1 MGSSGPLLKVK
12 ENGANLS
19 LGLVTNYTDIRTEAF
34 DTSQIKRVF
43 IDTLWNPVPKAQ
55 AKRDGK
61 LRARGGVKSP
71 IITDVA
77 KGDRLTV
84 LDAMEKW
91 SKVRTEDGYMG
102 YIENRRLEEQEPEPQ
117 LSTFEAPVYT
127 NISLDEPVIL
137 AFHQVFSQERC
148 V

>member
-1 MGSSGPLLKVK
+1 MCIRDS
-12 ENGANLS
+12 
-19 LGLVTNYTDIRTEAF
+19 IRTEAF

-117 LSTFEAPVYT
+117 LSTCLLYT
-127 NISLDEPVIL
+127 SGRMTTLSSTL
-137 AFHQVFSQERC
+137 ARRRPHRGRSGSGVR
-148 V
+148 

>member
-1 MGSSGPLLKVK
+1 M
-12 ENGANLS
+12 S
-19 LGLVTNYTDIRTEAF
+19 LGLVANYTDIRTEAF

-43 IDTLWNPVPKAQ
+43 IDTLWNPVPKVQ

-61 LRARGGVKSP
+61 LRTRGGVKSP

-91 SKVRTEDGYMG
+91 TKVRTEDGYMG

-117 LSTFEAPVYT
+117 LSTFKA
-127 NISLDEPVIL
+127 
-137 AFHQVFSQERC
+137 RC
-148 V
+148 TPIFPWESR